1 MLFTPPIWSCSHY
14 ANKSKSEDK
23 NRQPDS
29 REQGGAVSKYIESFV
44 RNSIKAGQRIGE
56 GGGTPDGRTELI
68 DIS

>member
-29 REQGGAVSKYIESFV
+29 REQGGAREQVY
-44 RNSIKAGQRIGE
+44 
-56 GGGTPDGRTELI
+56 
-68 DIS
+68 